1 MLEASYEATLLAAL
15 KQAEKHGYA
24 GSSNVVYLTML
35 GGGVFGNDVNWILE
49 SIHKACIS
57 VQECDLDVR
66 TTLTCPHAH
75 LPPVQMVG
83 GSFDAVFCA
92 EGNHQ
97 LCLAPSLQSRRHG
110 VAAVLRVL

>member
-49 SIHKACIS
+49 SIHKACMS

-66 TTLTCPHAH
+66 TTFTCPFCH
-75 LPPVQMVG
+75 LCKWCG
-83 GSFDAVFCA
+83 GSFDAVF
-92 EGNHQ
+92 
-97 LCLAPSLQSRRHG
+97 
-110 VAAVLRVL
+110 VLRTTTSSA